1 VEAVK
6 LPWQKSDSSTET
18 SSSTG
23 VGSTAATPETTDAVE
38 TPEEVKYPRGYTP
51 PKGRPTPTRREQ
63 EIAAGVIRDPNAAS
77 SHQAAQRRKEL
88 KKSLSKAEWKEYKQ
102 KEREENRERNREY
115 QKRMNAGDERYLP
128 ETDRGPERRYVRDW
142 VDSRRSFNNYVMPI
156 ALGLLV
162 VMFIGMVAPIVANVL
177 SIAAM
182 AVILIFFIE
191 GIMIGR
197 GANRAVRAKFPE
209 TSVTGF
215 GLGMYAYSRS
225 TQLRRWRTPKPRV
238 ELGDKV

>member
-1 VEAVK
+1 M
-6 LPWQKSDSSTET
+6 
-18 SSSTG
+18 
-23 VGSTAATPETTDAVE
+23 TDAVE
-38 TPEEVKYPRGYTP
+38 TPEEVKYPKGYTP
-51 PKGRPTPTRREQ
+51 PKGRPTPTRRER

-77 SHQAAQRRKEL
+77 PHQAAQRRKEL
-88 KKSLSKAEWKEYKQ
+88 KKSLSKEEWKEYKR

-115 QKRMNAGDERYLP
+115 QQRMNAGDERYLP

-162 VMFIGMVAPIVANVL
+162 VMFVGMVAPVVANVL

-182 AVILIFFIE
+182 VVILIFFIE
-191 GIMIGR
+191 GVMIGR

-209 TSVTGF
+209 TSATGF
-215 GLGMYAYSRS
+215 GLGMYAYSRA
-225 TQLRRWRTPKPRV
+225 TQLRRWRTPKPQV

>member
-1 VEAVK
+1 MGAVK
-6 LPWQKSDSSTET
+6 LPWQKSDSSADA

-23 VGSTAATPETTDAVE
+23 AGSTAATPEMTDAVE
-38 TPEEVKYPRGYTP
+38 TPEEVKYPKGYTP
-51 PKGRPTPTRREQ
+51 PKGRPTPTRRER

-77 SHQAAQRRKEL
+77 PHQAAQRRKEL
-88 KKSLSKAEWKEYKQ
+88 KKSLSKEEWKEYKR

-115 QKRMNAGDERYLP
+115 QQRMNAGDERYLP

-162 VMFIGMVAPIVANVL
+162 VMFVGMVAPVVANVL

-182 AVILIFFIE
+182 VVILIFFIE
-191 GIMIGR
+191 GVMIGR

-209 TSVTGF
+209 TSATGF
-215 GLGMYAYSRS
+215 GLGMYAYSRA
-225 TQLRRWRTPKPRV
+225 TQLRRWRTPKPQV

>member
-1 VEAVK
+1 MN
-6 LPWQKSDSSTET
+6 
-18 SSSTG
+18 
-23 VGSTAATPETTDAVE
+23 DAVE
-38 TPEEVKYPRGYTP
+38 TPEEVKYPKGYTP
-51 PKGRPTPTRREQ
+51 PKGRPTPTRRER
-63 EIAAGVIRDPNAAS
+63 EIAAGVIRDPDAAS
-77 SHQAAQRRKEL
+77 PHQAAQRRKEM
-88 KKSLSKAEWKEYKQ
+88 KKSLSKEEWKEYKR

-115 QKRMNAGDERYLP
+115 QKRMNEGDERYLP
-128 ETDRGPERRYVRDW
+128 QTDQGPERRYVRDW
-142 VDSRRSFNNYVMPI
+142 VDSRRSLNNYVMPI

-162 VMFIGMVAPIVANVL
+162 VMFIGMVAPLVANVL

-182 AVILIFFIE
+182 AVILLFFIE

-209 TSVTGF
+209 TSATGF